1 LRKRIYNKLIK
12 PPKTKTKVKKSHD
25 IILATL
31 IILFPALFI
40 PQGLDLTDT
49 GFHLARVSNF
59 MEQQSGGIVWFSF
72 FIGYLWEK
80 VFGQFGLLGFK
91 ILSYLLYELTV
102 WTVFFGFRKIF
113 PRKYLMLYIFLGM
126 LLTLSIKTFFFSY
139 DNVSNLFLVLGGT
152 LLLVGVITDS
162 RIKILLAGFVFALSA
177 FSRLPDVLSLA
188 LIALFPLYEFLKKYQ
203 LRDIWESRVAWLRST
218 GIYIGGFVLGVAVV
232 LVTIR
237 MVGQLDRVL
246 GSIAGTLNI
255 FADSDGGSAHS
266 ASGMI
271 TKQLESGKRMFNS
284 ALLFVLVLLLFSW
297 LIQQRA
303 KVKRI
308 LYYALAVIGSAVFI
322 FFRTDHQY
330 FVNYVNIFSGS
341 QIALAMIFFLNIFR
355 VEARYRFVL
364 LSGIA
369 IMVVSYMGSD
379 TGLLKSATGWFITLP
394 ALLMIFDETGDLKV
408 SVETNNPPRVW
419 TIPTSSLKNFI
430 MYVIILTSLMIRY
443 VAVFG
448 DEGSRLEMVH
458 PVEIPLARGNLT
470 TSGKAENVRE
480 IYDDLQKY
488 TGKDD
493 YLVGI
498 GGGPLFIYLTGARF
512 YIPSTW
518 ILWYRTEDIVPDLE
532 EAYHDLH
539 QLPVI
544 LIAREALFRTVYEDE
559 MPEIRRQREE
569 IHQFIGAHDYRQVV
583 KKENYEIWVPA
594 E

>member
-1 LRKRIYNKLIK
+1 M
-12 PPKTKTKVKKSHD
+12 KKSHD
-25 IILATL
+25 IILAIL

-72 FIGYLWEK
+72 FIGYLWDK
-80 VFGQFGLLGFK
+80 LFGQFGLLGFK
-91 ILSYLLYELTV
+91 ILSYFLYEAAV
-102 WTVFFGFRKIF
+102 WSVFFGFRKIF

-162 RIKILLAGFVFALSA
+162 KITIMLSGFVFALSA

-188 LIALFPLYEFLKKYQ
+188 LIALFPLYEFMKKYRI
-203 LRDIWESRVAWLRST
+203 RDIWESRVTWLRST

-237 MVGQLDRVL
+237 MFGHLDRVM
-246 GSIAGTLNI
+246 GSLAGTLNI
-255 FADSDGGSAHS
+255 FADSDGGSGHS

-271 TKQLESGKRMFNS
+271 SKQLESGKRMFNS

-297 LIQQRA
+297 LTQQRT

-308 LYYALAVIGSAVFI
+308 LYYALAVIGSSVFI
-322 FFRTDHQY
+322 FFRTDHHY
-330 FVNYVNIFSGS
+330 FVNYVNIISGS
-341 QIALAMIFFLNIFR
+341 QIALVLIFFLNIFR

-408 SVETNNPPRVW
+408 SVETNSEPRVW
-419 TIPTSSLKNFI
+419 TISTGGLKNFI
-430 MYVIILTSLMIRY
+430 IYVIILTSLLIRY
-443 VAVFG
+443 VAIFG
-448 DEGSRLEMVH
+448 DEGNRLEMVH
-458 PVEIPLARGNLT
+458 PVDIPMARGNFT
-470 TSGKAENVRE
+470 TSQKAENVRE

-488 TGKDD
+488 VDKDD
-493 YLVGI
+493 YLVGL

-512 YIPSTW
+512 YISSTW

-532 EAYHDLH
+532 QAYQNVH

-544 LIAREALFRTVYEDE
+544 LIAEEELFRTVYEE
-559 MPEIRRQREE
+559 EKAEIQRQQEE
-569 IHQFIGAHDYRQVV
+569 INKFIGAHDYRQVV
-583 KKENYEIWVPA
+583 KKEHYEIWVPA
-594 E
+594 DRN